1 LCNTFLHLFNTHPA
15 TCDER
20 PVLCLHTTQANGKC
34 IKNIQAFMLWVN
46 VTPLHGLP
54 FPKPAIITT
63 YNPSINESL
72 PCSLLPIPLTHT
84 INTHTHHGSRTPQKN
99 HVKLGRAGQIGFR
112 LIPNTL
118 NCIIDHKTE
127 RL

>member
-1 LCNTFLHLFNTHPA
+1 
-15 TCDER
+15 
-20 PVLCLHTTQANGKC
+20 
-34 IKNIQAFMLWVN
+34 MLWVN

-54 FPKPAIITT
+54 FHKPAIITT

-127 RL
+127 RLWKSNGGCASIQSEKQEYQWVPREHGVLCRTIHNTHTHI